1 MGDKL
6 RQSYITKTLILT
18 AGMSLGLSALAT
30 AQDDK
35 DADDVLTWT
44 AENLVFEASEEH
56 TEEFH
61 KYHFFH
67 KPGVSYD
74 QALEDFGE
82 CSVFRKGPI
91 GKEGEVFNITPNF
104 VSLSETQS
112 YKPYVY
118 NPNSGGVVGAVIGEI
133 VGAPLVQKAKAQRLR
148 ICMEFKGYDR
158 YGLSK
163 KLWKT
168 IMKVE
173 DADFVKINAHIA
185 SGPKPKTEKLLP

>member
-1 MGDKL
+1 MIFDLPSNHGENM
-6 RQSYITKTLILT
+6 RAIFITI
-18 AGMSLGLSALAT
+18 AALGLGQTSTAFAQDVDDVLKWT
-30 AQDDK
+30 AQD
-35 DADDVLTWT
+35 
-44 AENLVFEASEEH
+44 LVFEADPSH

-67 KPGVSYD
+67 KSGVSYD
-74 QALEDFGE
+74 QAVLDFGE
-82 CSVFRKGPI
+82 CNVFRKGPV
-91 GKEGEVFNITPNF
+91 GKEGETFHVVPQF

-112 YKPYVY
+112 YRPYVY

-133 VGAPLVQKAKAQRLR
+133 VGAPIIQKAKAQRMR
-148 ICMEFKGYDR
+148 KCMEYKGYDR

-163 KLWKT
+163 KLWKR

-173 DADFVKINAHIA
+173 DADLVRINASIA